1 MRPKKRTKTLLIVLG
16 AALALALLAIAG
28 YSTLLWLVGSPGD
41 QLAREQTTRTASFD
55 GQYTLVEEWRR
66 ADNHVME
73 AHISVED
80 AAGEV
85 VYICPDVYR
94 TWDYHGTQWGADS
107 LDIYA
112 ISGDIGTCRYR
123 YEDGTWLPREPLG
136 WAEGPE
142 NLAKE
147 STT

>member
-1 MRPKKRTKTLLIVLG
+1 MRNRTKALLIVLSR
-16 AALALALLAIAG
+16 ALVLVLLTVMG

-41 QLAREQTTRTASFD
+41 QLAREQTIRTASYD

-80 AAGEV
+80 AAGEA

-94 TWDYHGTQWGADS
+94 TWDYHGTQWGS
-107 LDIYA
+107 ESFDIYA
-112 ISGDIGTCRYR
+112 LSGDIGTCRYR
-123 YEDGTWLPREPLG
+123 YGGGAWLPREP
-136 WAEGPE
+136 ADDE
-142 NLAKE
+142 K
-147 STT
+147 